1 MRTIYL
7 DCGMGAAGDML
18 MAALLELC
26 PEKKEEFLGKMNGLG
41 LPGVKVEAEP
51 AVKCG
56 ITGTH
61 MNVTV
66 FGEEEESEDVHDHGH
81 AHTHSHEACEVNAAD
96 GLHSHVHSHDGHDHH
111 HGDQC
116 AHSHDVH
123 DHNHRDQAAHSHD
136 GHDHHHEAHDAH
148 SHDHHHGD
156 HVHSHDGHGHS
167 HHHHHHSTMAG
178 IASIIEGLEIPA
190 PVKED
195 MKAVYA
201 LIAEAEAHAHGM
213 PMDQIHFHEVGTMD
227 AVADIAGVCLLFHEL
242 GADQIIA
249 SPVHV
254 GSGHVHCAHG
264 ILPVPAP
271 ATAHILQGIP
281 VYSTQVQGELCTPT
295 GAALLKHF
303 VKEFREMP
311 VMTTSKIGYGM
322 GKKDFERANCVRA
335 FLGDTVETGDEIAE
349 LSCNL
354 DDMTAEAIGFAEEA
368 LFEAG
373 ALEVYTIPV
382 GMKKS
387 RPGILLTCMCRR
399 EDEEKMV
406 ELLFR
411 HTTTLGVREHI
422 SRRFTLK
429 RREET
434 VETAYGPVRKK
445 ISQGHGVTRAKLEYE
460 DLAAI
465 AKKTGRP
472 LEEIRKEIEK

>member
-51 AVKCG
+51 AVKFG

-81 AHTHSHEACEVNAAD
+81 AHTHSHEACESIAAD
-96 GLHSHVHSHDGHDHH
+96 GLHS
-111 HGDQC
+111 
-116 AHSHDVH
+116 
-123 DHNHRDQAAHSHD
+123 
-136 GHDHHHEAHDAH
+136 
-148 SHDHHHGD
+148 

-178 IASIIEGLEIPA
+178 IASIIDGLDIPA

-201 LIAEAEAHAHGM
+201 LIAEAESHAHGM
-213 PMDQIHFHEVGTMD
+213 PVDQIHFHEVGTMD

-335 FLGDTVETGDEIAE
+335 FLGDTAETGDEIAE

-399 EDEEKMV
+399 EDEEKNGGAAV
-406 ELLFR
+406 PA
-411 HTTTLGVREHI
+411 HHDAG
-422 SRRFTLK
+422 SPG
-429 RREET
+429 
-434 VETAYGPVRKK
+434 AYQPEVHPEAPG
-445 ISQGHGVTRAKLEYE
+445 GNCGNGLWTRAEK
-460 DLAAI
+460 DLPGPWRYQSQAGI
-465 AKKTGRP
+465 
-472 LEEIRKEIEK
+472 

>member
-81 AHTHSHEACEVNAAD
+81 AHTHSHEACESIAAD
-96 GLHSHVHSHDGHDHH
+96 GLHS
-111 HGDQC
+111 
-116 AHSHDVH
+116 
-123 DHNHRDQAAHSHD
+123 
-136 GHDHHHEAHDAH
+136 
-148 SHDHHHGD
+148 

-178 IASIIEGLEIPA
+178 IASIIDGLDISA

-201 LIAEAEAHAHGM
+201 LIAEAESHAHGM
-213 PMDQIHFHEVGTMD
+213 PVDQIHFHEVGTMD

-335 FLGDTVETGDEIAE
+335 FLGDTAETGDEIAE

-465 AKKTGRP
+465 AKKAGRP

>member
-66 FGEEEESEDVHDHGH
+66 FGEEEESEDVHYHGH
-81 AHTHSHEACEVNAAD
+81 AHTHSHEACESIAAD
-96 GLHSHVHSHDGHDHH
+96 GLHSHVHSHDGHD
-111 HGDQC
+111 
-116 AHSHDVH
+116 
-123 DHNHRDQAAHSHD
+123 
-136 GHDHHHEAHDAH
+136 
-148 SHDHHHGD
+148 
-156 HVHSHDGHGHS
+156 HS

-178 IASIIEGLEIPA
+178 IASIIDGLDIPD

-201 LIAEAEAHAHGM
+201 LIAEAESHAHGM
-213 PMDQIHFHEVGTMD
+213 PVDQIHFHEVGTMD

-335 FLGDTVETGDEIAE
+335 FLGDTAETGDEIAE